1 MRQLATSDLG
11 ETVTARREPS
21 DPSTGGDNAWYGS
34 YEAAMAFCRLTEWL
48 STQPGTKMAKE
59 LRCLEQA
66 LQADL
71 RAVLAERNVNLIDLG
86 TGDGQ
91 KTCLLV
97 EALQAAGVRTVRYVP
112 VDKNPFISR
121 YAILTL
127 LRGGRRAWSHEEVE
141 RLVGPLDASGEIRAG
156 EPSTTEMLVRRWSLG
171 SNSDLVIQDG
181 SLILPVKGLEIDF
194 IEDLPRVVSAA
205 RRLGGERLNVFCLL
219 GNTLGNYPAE
229 KREAFLVRL
238 AEGTTPGELFLLGVG
253 LQPQKGPC
261 DAGELSLLQADY
273 LPGEKFMR
281 LQADHPDSTYSSRYE
296 PESCRMIHGFE
307 RPDGSRQVVG
317 YSYLFDAQE
326 VIRDLHAAGF
336 EIVSCAIHPGEQRPR
351 EPRYFTILASK
362 VRESKREAR

>member
-1 MRQLATSDLG
+1 MRQLATSDLD
-11 ETVTARREPS
+11 ETVTAQLEPP
-21 DPSTGGDNAWYGS
+21 DRMAGADNAWYGS

-59 LRCLEQA
+59 LRCLEQT

-91 KTCLLV
+91 KMCLLV
-97 EALQAAGVRTVRYVP
+97 AALQTAGVRTVRYVP

-127 LRGGRRAWSHEEVE
+127 LRSGRRAWNHEEVE
-141 RLVGPLDASGEIRAG
+141 RLVGPLDAPGEIRAG

-194 IEDLPRVVSAA
+194 IEELPRVVSAA

-219 GNTLGNYPAE
+219 GNTLGNYPTE
-229 KREAFLVRL
+229 KREAFLACL
-238 AEGTTPGELFLLGVG
+238 AEETVPGELFLLGVG
-253 LQPQKGPC
+253 LQPQQDPC
-261 DAGELSLLQADY
+261 DADELRLLQADY
-273 LPGEKFMR
+273 LPGEAFMR
-281 LQADHPDSTYSSRYE
+281 LQADHPDSTYSSCYE
-296 PESCRMIHGFE
+296 PKSCRMIHSFE

-326 VIRDLHAAGF
+326 VVRDLEAAGF
-336 EIVSCAIHPGEQRPR
+336 EIVSSAIHPGEQHPR
-351 EPRYFTILASK
+351 GPRYFTVLVSR
-362 VRESKREAR
+362 VRESTREAR